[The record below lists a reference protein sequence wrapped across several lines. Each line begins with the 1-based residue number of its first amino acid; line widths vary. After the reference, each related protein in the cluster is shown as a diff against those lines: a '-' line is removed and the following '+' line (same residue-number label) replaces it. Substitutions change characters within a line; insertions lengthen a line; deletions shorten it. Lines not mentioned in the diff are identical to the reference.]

1 VPRGSTSKSGAS
13 TSDASFTFV
22 HVADLHLDTPFHGVD
37 ATAPGVASALREAS
51 LEAFDAIVDLTIARS
66 AAFLVVA
73 GDVYDGPE
81 RGVRAQLRFRA
92 GLERLA
98 TAGIAAFV
106 VHGNHD
112 PVDEGW
118 SAIDR
123 WPPGVVVFGSE
134 RVDVVPVERDGE
146 VIASVQGISF
156 SQTEERENL
165 ALRLRRDGAPGF
177 TVGVLHCNVE
187 GSPDTYARYSPCTLE
202 DLLDTG
208 LDYLALGHIHERTVL
223 HGEPGRGPWV
233 VYPGNSQARS
243 PRATERGPKGATVVE
258 VVDGAVDHLE
268 FVPCDRVRFDE
279 VTVPIDELE
288 DLGAIEDELIRA
300 SKRSLDDADGRS
312 IILRGRLVGR
322 GPLHTDL
329 ARPGALSGL
338 LDDLRHRTP
347 TAAPFVWWDELADD
361 SASAIDIEDVRGRG
375 DFAADLV
382 AVADDLFADEEAL
395 TTVLDKIAA
404 SAPRALQRDVEV
416 LLGDRAWIAGNDTRA
431 TMLALDALL
440 SEDG

>member
-1 VPRGSTSKSGAS
+1 
-13 TSDASFTFV
+13 
-22 HVADLHLDTPFHGVD
+22 
-37 ATAPGVASALREAS
+37 
-51 LEAFDAIVDLTIARS
+51 
-66 AAFLVVA
+66 
-73 GDVYDGPE
+73 
-81 RGVRAQLRFRA
+81 
-92 GLERLA
+92 
-98 TAGIAAFV
+98 
-106 VHGNHD
+106 
-112 PVDEGW
+112 
-118 SAIDR
+118 
-123 WPPGVVVFGSE
+123 
-134 RVDVVPVERDGE
+134 
-146 VIASVQGISF
+146 
-156 SQTEERENL
+156 
-165 ALRLRRDGAPGF
+165 
-177 TVGVLHCNVE
+177 
-187 GSPDTYARYSPCTLE
+187 
-202 DLLDTG
+202 
-208 LDYLALGHIHERTVL
+208 
-223 HGEPGRGPWV
+223 V